1 MQKRLYFLHI
11 PKVGGMNV
19 LSSIFLNKN
28 ISVYNTS
35 NVYTIEDFYSA
46 QFLCGHMGITPI
58 KKNPN
63 LSVACL
69 LRDPLKRFISN
80 FIHSNNV
87 SNSNLNQN
95 KEYAKIKNIE
105 DKLRYYLFEDSFYST
120 VNNFQSR
127 SIFNEM
133 KEDAFNNM
141 FKKSTDKEYKKI
153 EKKDNLWYLYDKTF
167 SFKDIKNIVD
177 SFDIIGT
184 TENHDQFFK
193 NLSQWFL
200 YNYKETILKNNNFPS
215 KIKNN
220 QNQQHTTESLFN
232 MLNKNE
238 KDKFESMHSIDF
250 ELYRYVTDKN
260 V

>member
-11 PKVGGMNV
+11 PKVGGMNI
-19 LSSIFLNKN
+19 SSSVVLNKN
-28 ISVYNTS
+28 ISIYNTS
-35 NVYTIEDFYSA
+35 NIYTVEDFYSA
-46 QFLCGHMGITPI
+46 QYVYGHMGITPI
-58 KKNPN
+58 KKDPN
-63 LSVACL
+63 LSVACI

-133 KEDAFNNM
+133 KEDAFDNM
-141 FKKSTDKEYKKI
+141 FKKNSEKEYEQI
-153 EKKDNLWYLYDKTF
+153 EKKDNLWYLSNKTF
-167 SFKDIKNIVD
+167 CFEDIKNIVD

-184 TENHDQFFK
+184 TENHDKFFE
-193 NLSQWFL
+193 NFSQWFL
-200 YNYKETILKNNNFPS
+200 YNCNERILKNNNFPS

-220 QNQQHTTESLFN
+220 QGYEYTTESLFN